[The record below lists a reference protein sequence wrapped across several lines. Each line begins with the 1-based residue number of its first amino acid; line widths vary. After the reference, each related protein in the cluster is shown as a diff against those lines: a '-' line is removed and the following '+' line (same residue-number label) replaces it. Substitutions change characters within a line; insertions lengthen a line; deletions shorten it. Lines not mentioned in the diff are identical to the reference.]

1 MKKNQKWIRIPLEIH
16 SNKNMKRCAVIGAN
30 GFIGRHLVKYLNEHF
45 DVPIESYDIVPET
58 DLPNYHPVDLT
69 SKASVEEINLD
80 IDYIFNFAGLTG
92 TYAGFDAYEKYV
104 AINELSLL
112 NLLDAI
118 RKSQFRPKVIFPST
132 RLVYKGVDKP
142 LKEGDEKESKTIY
155 AANKL
160 ACEGYLQAYKDSF
173 DIPYTVFRICIP
185 YGNLL
190 SNDYSF
196 GTVGFFIKQAK
207 AGKDITLYGGGSIKR
222 TFTHMEDLCSQVING
237 AFNEN
242 SNGEIYNVGGE
253 TLSLHDAAEIIAK
266 KYGVNVVAVPWP
278 ERDLRIE
285 SDHTYFDDSK
295 IKGLLGD
302 LQYKRLEDFSKDL

>member
-1 MKKNQKWIRIPLEIH
+1 MGAKY
-16 SNKNMKRCAVIGAN
+16 RCAVIGAQ
-30 GFIGRHLVKYLNEHF
+30 GFIGKHLAYYLNKQGHE
-45 DVPIESYDIVPET
+45 VLSYDIIDIKEEG
-58 DLPNYHPVDLT
+58 YHRIDMT
-69 SKASVEEINLD
+69 NKASVVNIDLSV
-80 IDYIFNFAGLTG
+80 DYIFMFAGLTG

-104 AINELSLL
+104 AINEIALL

-118 RKSQFRPKVIFPST
+118 RKSEFRPKVIFPST
-132 RLVYKGVDKP
+132 RLVYKGYDKL
-142 LKEGDEKESKTIY
+142 LKEDGEKESKTIY

-160 ACEGYLQAYKDSF
+160 ACEGYLQAYHDSF
-173 DIPYTVFRICIP
+173 DIPYSIFRICIP
-185 YGNLL
+185 YGNML

-207 AGKDITLYGGGSIKR
+207 SGKDITLYGGGTIKR
-222 TFTHMEDLCSQVING
+222 TFTHMDDLCRQVIEG
-237 AFNEN
+237 AFSPK

-266 KYGVNVVAVPWP
+266 KYGVNVTAVPWP

-295 IKGLLGD
+295 IQSLLHFGE
-302 LQYKRLEDFSKDL
+302 YKKLIDFTKDL